1 MRRAVLLLAALSL
14 AVPAAFAADTD
25 RVVVAPGLGATITTV
40 DQYARASFDG
50 DSGTWQGPSCRS
62 RARPELV
69 WTLALS
75 WALNVYRSASAA
87 EAGNRA
93 RTFDWD
99 VAVETSVP
107 VPHVVAGRP
116 LGSIPARLVVTDS
129 HGLGGYH
136 EASLAFRLDGRR
148 FVAARAWSHGN
159 VAACLVDGDGTA
171 SEWHGRT
178 ARAALETIRVE
189 GNLPPAR
196 VGARRVGRF
205 VRGTAVDVH
214 GHPLVGAAVAL
225 ERRNGRTWRVVRRGK
240 TARAGSYALRVG
252 AAGPYR
258 VAVSAAGLTARSR
271 AVRA

>member
-1 MRRAVLLLAALSL
+1 MRRGVPVLAALL
-14 AVPAAFAADTD
+14 LTVPAAQAADTD
-25 RVVVAPGLGATITTV
+25 RVAVAPGLGATITTV

-62 RARPELV
+62 RARPELA

-93 RTFDWD
+93 RTFDWG
-99 VAVETSVP
+99 VVVETRVP
-107 VPHVVAGRP
+107 LAHVVAGRP
-116 LGSIPARLVVTDS
+116 VGSIPATLVVTDS
-129 HGLGGYH
+129 QGAAGYH
-136 EASLAFRLDGRR
+136 EASVAFRLDGRR

-159 VAACLVDGDGTA
+159 AAACLVDGDGHV
-171 SEWHGRT
+171 SEWHR
-178 ARAALETIRVE
+178 RAARDALQTIRVE

-196 VGARRVGRF
+196 VGARRAGRF

-214 GHPLVGAAVAL
+214 GHPLAGAAVAL
-225 ERRNGRTWRVVRRGK
+225 ERRNGRAWRVVRRGK
-240 TARAGSYALRVG
+240 TTRAGSYGLR
-252 AAGPYR
+252 AGTAGLYR